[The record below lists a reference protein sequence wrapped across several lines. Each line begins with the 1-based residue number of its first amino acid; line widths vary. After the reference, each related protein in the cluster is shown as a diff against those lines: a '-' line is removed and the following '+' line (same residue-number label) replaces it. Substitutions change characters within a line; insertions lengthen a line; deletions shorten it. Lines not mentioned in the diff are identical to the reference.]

1 MRTFSGDPLS
11 ARNITVI
18 TRVRKRWAIYRR
30 VAYTSIRCGRPRS
43 LQAECRSANNA
54 LQPKRTTGGRSCC
67 PVAFEFP
74 CGLGFRLDRPNDMN
88 PIDAGPSRVPPDGL
102 DRHCPPSAEK
112 TAVTNHLPPDVRVYD
127 GTNEFERGLGAVLS
141 DWNARG
147 DRSCSR

>member
-54 LQPKRTTGGRSCC
+54 LQTKSTAYYRRTELLPGRVWVSVRFGFSARSSERHEPDRRR
-67 PVAFEFP
+67 PVA
-74 CGLGFRLDRPNDMN
+74 CTAGW
-88 PIDAGPSRVPPDGL
+88 IGPSLFALGRKNG
-102 DRHCPPSAEK
+102 RYQPSA
-112 TAVTNHLPPDVRVYD
+112 AGRPRIRRD
-127 GTNEFERGLGAVLS
+127 ERIRTRFKGSVERLE
-141 DWNARG
+141 R
-147 DRSCSR
+147 